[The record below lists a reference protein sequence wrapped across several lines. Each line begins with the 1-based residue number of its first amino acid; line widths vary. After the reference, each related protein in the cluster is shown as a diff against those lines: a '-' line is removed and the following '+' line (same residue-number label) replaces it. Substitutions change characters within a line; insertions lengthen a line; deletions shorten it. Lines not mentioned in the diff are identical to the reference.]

1 MYQYFIV
8 TLPPSQLFY
17 NFLCLFYNFFC
28 VSHCNYR
35 GLPRPSFASGRR
47 KQRQHGVWHAVEV
60 KLVLVPYSRHHL
72 QIDSFILHFFISELA
87 ELDQSCTTQGLGSFP
102 TLF

>member
-1 MYQYFIV
+1 MYHYFIV

-35 GLPRPSFASGRR
+35 GLPRPSLASGRR
-47 KQRQHGVWHAVEV
+47 KKRQHGVWHAVEV
-60 KLVLVPYSRHHL
+60 KLVLVPFSRHHL
-72 QIDSFILHFFISELA
+72 QIDSFILHFLK
-87 ELDQSCTTQGLGSFP
+87 FP
-102 TLF
+102 FRVSRT